1 MHGQSYTKTGP
12 WGSKMLPGWDAGEAG
27 GRAKVK
33 TSKAV
38 FHPLRKRV
46 QVPASHC
53 TEGALLCSAV

>member
-1 MHGQSYTKTGP
+1 
-12 WGSKMLPGWDAGEAG
+12 MLPGWDAGEAG
-27 GRAKVK
+27 GRAKIK

-53 TEGALLCSAV
+53 TEGALLCLAV